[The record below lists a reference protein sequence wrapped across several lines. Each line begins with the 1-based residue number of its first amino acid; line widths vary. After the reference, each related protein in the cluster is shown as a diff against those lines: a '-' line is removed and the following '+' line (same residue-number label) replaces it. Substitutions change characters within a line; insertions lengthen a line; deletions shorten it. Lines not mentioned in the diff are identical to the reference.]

1 MANPL
6 LRSMVPELEP
16 TETLSFK
23 AQILRENILR
33 LKAVGAVGS
42 LLNVGILYLDRDAP
56 DFPGIGSQLRIAWIT
71 ASLLYIVFG
80 GTTRGT
86 PAYSRFRYLL
96 FLAAAALS
104 LFFSASITITIA
116 TGHGTTLLYVINIL
130 LTGAVFY
137 LFPWELVGIVVPS
150 SILLGYAMFAGQ
162 GSAMGEL
169 NNQINVIGITFF
181 ALLVSFFNW
190 RSRRERFV
198 YETTIRKNNELL
210 KSLADLDGLTNI
222 ANRRKIDQLL
232 ISVNAIA
239 HREGISIGVLM
250 IDIDQFKAYNDTYGH
265 LEGDTVLKRA
275 ADAMKGALY
284 RESDSLGR
292 YGGEEF
298 LVLLP
303 GTDIAGTR
311 VMGERL
317 IRAVAELGIPHAASS
332 HGSVTISAGGAAGVP
347 QGTRDLKSLIADADA
362 ALYRAKAEG
371 RNRLACAGDSPSQA
385 QSPAVPVE
393 S

>member
-1 MANPL
+1 MAYPW
-6 LRSMVPELEP
+6 LRSKVPELDSAEL
-16 TETLSFK
+16 LSFK
-23 AQILRENILR
+23 ALVLKENILR

-42 LLNVGILYLDRDAP
+42 LLNLGVLSLNWGAP
-56 DFPGIGSQLRIAWIT
+56 DFPDAGSSLRIAWIA
-71 ASLLYIVFG
+71 ASLLYVVFG
-80 GTTRGT
+80 GG
-86 PAYSRFRYLL
+86 PKSEPVFSRFRYLL
-96 FLAAAALS
+96 FLGTAALS
-104 LFFSASITITIA
+104 LFFSASITLAIA
-116 TGHGTTLLYVINIL
+116 EGQGTTLLYVINIL
-130 LTGAVFY
+130 LTAALFY
-137 LFPWELVGIVVPS
+137 LPP
-150 SILLGYAMFAGQ
+150 
-162 GSAMGEL
+162 GEL
-169 NNQINVIGITFF
+169 LCIVLPGSIVLGTAMVSGSDSAVGELSNQINVATITIFSF
-181 ALLVSFFNW
+181 LVSFFNW

-265 LEGDTVLKRA
+265 LEGDTVLKSVA
-275 ADAMKGALY
+275 GAMKGALY

-303 GTDIAGTR
+303 GTDPAGTR

-317 IRAVAELGIPHAASS
+317 LHAVSGLGIPHTASI
-332 HGSVTISAGGAAGVP
+332 HGIVTVSIGSAAGVP
-347 QGTRDLKSLIADADA
+347 QGGRNLRSLIADADA

-371 RNRLACAGDSPSQA
+371 RNRLACAGSPEPLPPAGPPDS
-385 QSPAVPVE
+385 
-393 S
+393 